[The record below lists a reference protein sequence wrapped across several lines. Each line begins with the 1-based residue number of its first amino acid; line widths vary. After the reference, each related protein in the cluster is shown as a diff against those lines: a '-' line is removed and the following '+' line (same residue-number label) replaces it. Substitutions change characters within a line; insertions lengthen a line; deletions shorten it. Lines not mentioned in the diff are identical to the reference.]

1 MLKKHPCV
9 DQWKKFNI
17 THVHASYKK
26 TYSKNWVVC
35 VCGGGGGE
43 GGKGGKREEGLDR
56 KTEGEVGLEVL
67 TSDYFQM
74 S

>member
-1 MLKKHPCV
+1 MPKKHPCV

-35 VCGGGGGE
+35 VCVGGGGGGRE
-43 GGKGGKREEGLDR
+43 GGEEGGR
-56 KTEGEVGLEVL
+56 
-67 TSDYFQM
+67 S
-74 S
+74 

>member
-1 MLKKHPCV
+1 MPKKHPSV

-35 VCGGGGGE
+35 VWGGGGGRE
-43 GGKGGKREEGLDR
+43 GGEEGGR
-56 KTEGEVGLEVL
+56 
-67 TSDYFQM
+67 S
-74 S
+74 